1 MNFGNL
7 GNLCDSPRCLNQL
20 VAVPKL
26 VPVLLLAHM
35 EPLKVGRKQSIQVRN
50 IRHDGY
56 PYVPLAA
63 GVPAIHLPLVNRT
76 QVLGGHAEAMPLC

>member
-1 MNFGNL
+1 MFESTNV
-7 GNLCDSPRCLNQL
+7 P
-20 VAVPKL
+20 VPKL
-26 VPVLLLAHM
+26 VSVLLLAYIG
-35 EPLKVGRKQSIQVRN
+35 PQKVGHKQSIQVRN
-50 IRHDGY
+50 IRHDGC